1 MKSPNQIV
9 GVFETKEFNV
19 NFKSL
24 HNQIVI
30 FLEEVTNPGNLGSI
44 IRTAD
49 WFGVKNIICSNGSV
63 DLYNPKVVQSSM
75 GSLSRM
81 SVSYVD
87 LEEFILNVRKHNIF
101 SLAADLNGEDI
112 YSQKKISAGIIFF
125 GNESKGVSE
134 KIKSIASRRIKIPS
148 YNHHCES
155 LNLSVS
161 SGIIISELFRKK
173 S

>member
-1 MKSPNQIV
+1 MLCDWKGRSLLKFTSVLRGIVNGFRFSRTTPLVFGSFYISFSGSGSCSIIV

-112 YSQKKISAGIIFF
+112 YSQKKTHIQ
-125 GNESKGVSE
+125 E
-134 KIKSIASRRIKIPS
+134 IKD
-148 YNHHCES
+148 S
-155 LNLSVS
+155 L
-161 SGIIISELFRKK
+161 E
-173 S
+173 